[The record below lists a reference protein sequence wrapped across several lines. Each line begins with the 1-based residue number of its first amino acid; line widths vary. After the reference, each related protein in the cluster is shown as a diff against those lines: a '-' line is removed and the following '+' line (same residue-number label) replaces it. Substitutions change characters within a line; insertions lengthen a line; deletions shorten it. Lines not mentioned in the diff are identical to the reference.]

1 MIAQIVASITEN
13 LNDLIRVHERMLDL
27 TQQQTRALAARQPQR
42 VFELLQE
49 IEVAMID
56 RTKAEARRSDLI
68 TQAAQVAGVPAD
80 NVTVQLLAQLGGIQA
95 GSALEQAAA
104 RLKPIVA
111 SLAEVVSK
119 NRASIEYELGM
130 LDHMVKGITT
140 RRDVRPAYS
149 RTGAT
154 VDVPRMKILDAQV

>member
-13 LNDLIRVHERMLDL
+13 LNDLIRVHERLLDL
-27 TQQQTRALAARQPQR
+27 TQQQTRALTERQPQR

-68 TQAAQVAGVPAD
+68 NQASQVAGVPASD
-80 NVTVQLLAQLGGIQA
+80 ISVPMLAQLGGIQA

-104 RLKPIVA
+104 KLKPIVA
-111 SLAEVVSK
+111 ALGDVVSR
-119 NRASIEYELGM
+119 NRATIEYELGM

-149 RTGAT
+149 RTGAA
-154 VDVPRMKILDAQV
+154 VEVPRMKILDAQV